1 MDVWARPGAHLAQ
14 DPRAPG
20 TGGTEWGAGGG
31 GASGVGRVGARFGR
45 GAVTTDVRGILYGN
59 LIHLS
64 GDLTVS
70 TKWRR
75 VPVASVGSAGRID
88 EADLQEILFRHADI
102 LPLGEIDP
110 AYEQPVPVCM
120 ELGTRAG
127 SADALYLTP
136 TGKIILAEFKL
147 WKNPGARREVIGQIL
162 DYAGVLASWTYDDLE
177 REVQSRV
184 RRSPFEIVREA
195 HGSVQ
200 EQLFVDRVARNLKR
214 GEFLLLIIGDGIRE
228 GVAEITSYV
237 QEHSGLRFSLAL
249 IEAALFRC
257 GDGGEGDVI
266 IQPRVLARTELVH
279 RTVIV
284 RKTILE
290 ETDDDPIEEHEP
302 TPIEDENERFW
313 TEVLRDF
320 AFDDT
325 KSETPVPA
333 GHSYIWVKVE
343 GSGFG
348 GWGLSFNAFLDR
360 NKRTVGAYL
369 SKRKGEQQAERV
381 YDEIIRDLKADMQL
395 RDGEQPE
402 IGLRGWQEWSSQG
415 RPRLGFWRK
424 AEFPDG
430 AAIQD
435 FDEAVTWVREHFNR
449 LVSTLHPECRRR
461 LRAER

>member
-1 MDVWARPGAHLAQ
+1 M
-14 DPRAPG
+14 
-20 TGGTEWGAGGG
+20 
-31 GASGVGRVGARFGR
+31 
-45 GAVTTDVRGILYGN
+45 YGN

-64 GDLTVS
+64 GDLTAS

-75 VPVASVGSAGRID
+75 VPVGSVGS
-88 EADLQEILFRHADI
+88 EAAMSEARLQQILFEHAEI
-102 LPLGEIDP
+102 LPLSEIDP
-110 AYEQPVPVCM
+110 AYERPVPVCM

-177 REVQSRV
+177 REVRQRTD
-184 RRSPFEIVREA
+184 RSPFDIVSEA
-195 HGSVQ
+195 RSDIP
-200 EQLFVDRVARNLKR
+200 EQVFVDRVARNLKR

-237 QEHSGLRFSLAL
+237 QEYSGLRFSLAL
-249 IEAALFRC
+249 IEAALFRR
-257 GDGGEGDVI
+257 GDGGDGDVI
-266 IQPRVLARTELVH
+266 IQPRVLARTELVP
-279 RTVIV
+279 RTVLV

-290 ETDDDPIEEHEP
+290 DTDDDPIEEHEP

-320 AFDDT
+320 VFDDT
-325 KSETPVPA
+325 KSETPVP
-333 GHSYIWVKVE
+333 GGYGYIWVKVE

-360 NKRTVGAYL
+360 NRRTIGAYL

-381 YDEIIRDLKADMQL
+381 YDQIVRALKADMQL
-395 RDGEQPE
+395 EDGEQPE
-402 IGLRGWQEWSSQG
+402 IGLRGWREWSSQG

-435 FDEAVTWVREHFNR
+435 FDEAVSWVREHFNR

-461 LRAER
+461 LRAEG